1 MIDLY
6 AKDYPQLKK
15 HNPRLM
21 SPKALK
27 ELCKQGKWQGAKT
40 GRRWRQAI
48 LEDWAMR
55 WKWLKK

>member
-48 LEDWAMR
+48 LED
-55 WKWLKK
+55 